1 MTRIFSVAVL
11 VQVNIQAED
20 RILAAEQVKDTIER
34 LIPVTEPSEIISVK
48 EQR

>member
-1 MTRIFSVAVL
+1 MKIYSIAVL

-20 RILAAEQVKDTIER
+20 RDSAAKQVKDTIER